1 MILIFTMFIFSLTL
15 SLSPGPVNMIIISSG
30 AAHGFRKTFP
40 FVSGATIG
48 FTLLLIFVC
57 FGLSATIAQHPLF
70 FKYLNVAG
78 AVFIMYLGYKIAS
91 SRPDLSLQQADT
103 PGFIQGFLMQ
113 WFNPKAWTACASGAA
128 LFSNPSTNTTVSV
141 FIMIYFVV
149 CYLSLA
155 SWAVI
160 GDRVS
165 MLLRSRQRI
174 RTFNLLMGSS
184 LIVTAGYMLCLPFLN
199 HS

>member
-1 MILIFTMFIFSLTL
+1 ML
-15 SLSPGPVNMIIISSG
+15 IISSG
-30 AAHGFRKTFP
+30 AIHGFRKTLP
-40 FVSGATIG
+40 LISGATTG
-48 FTLLLIFVC
+48 FTLLLIVVC
-57 FGLSATIAQHPLF
+57 FGLYAAIEQYPLF
-70 FKYLNVAG
+70 FKYVNAAG
-78 AVFIMYLGYKIAS
+78 ALFILYLGYKIAS
-91 SRPDLSLQQADT
+91 SQPDLALQKTET

-128 LFSNPSTNTTVSV
+128 LFSDPTTNTTVAV

-160 GDRVS
+160 GDKVS
-165 MLLRSRQRI
+165 ILLRSRQRI
-174 RTFNLLMGSS
+174 RTFNLLMGGS
-184 LIVTAGYMLCLPFLN
+184 LIVTAGYLLCLPLLN

>member
-1 MILIFTMFIFSLTL
+1 MILIVTMFIFSLTM
-15 SLSPGPVNMIIISSG
+15 SFSPGPVNMIIISSA

-40 FVSGATIG
+40 FVSGATTG
-48 FTLLLIFVC
+48 FTALLIFVC
-57 FGLSATIAQHPLF
+57 FGFYAAIEQHPLF

-91 SRPDLSLQQADT
+91 SHPDLPLQKAET

-128 LFSNPSTNTTVSV
+128 LFSDPATRTTVSV
-141 FIMIYFVV
+141 FIMIYFLV

-155 SWAVI
+155 SWAI
-160 GDRVS
+160 LGDKVS

>member
-1 MILIFTMFIFSLTL
+1 MFIFPHPVIVTR
-15 SLSPGPVNMIIISSG
+15 PGQYDHYIVG
-30 AAHGFRKTFP
+30 AAHGFRKP
-40 FVSGATIG
+40 SRLSQARQSD

-70 FKYLNVAG
+70 SNISTLPAPYLSCT
-78 AVFIMYLGYKIAS
+78 GYKIAS

-103 PGFIQGFLMQ
+103 QVSFRGFNAVVQPESLDGLRIR
-113 WFNPKAWTACASGAA
+113 AA

-174 RTFNLLMGSS
+174 RTFNLLMGSL
-184 LIVTAGYMLCLPFLN
+184 LIVTAGYMLCMPLLR

>member
-15 SLSPGPVNMIIISSG
+15 SFSPGPVNMLIISSG
-30 AAHGFRKTFP
+30 AIHGFRKTLP
-40 FVSGATIG
+40 LVSGATTG
-48 FTLLLIFVC
+48 FTLLLIVVC
-57 FGLSATIAQHPLF
+57 FGFYAAIEQYPLF

-78 AVFIMYLGYKIAS
+78 ALFILHLGYKIAS
-91 SRPDLSLQQADT
+91 SQPDLALQKTET

-128 LFSNPSTNTTVSV
+128 LFSDPSTNVTVLV

-160 GDRVS
+160 GDKVS

-174 RTFNLLMGSS
+174 RTFNLLMGGS
-184 LIVTAGYMLCLPFLN
+184 LIVTAGYMLCLPLLN

>member
-1 MILIFTMFIFSLTL
+1 MILIFTMFIFSLTM
-15 SLSPGPVNMIIISSG
+15 SFSPGPVNMLIISSG
-30 AAHGFRKTFP
+30 AIHGFRKTLP
-40 FVSGATIG
+40 LISGATTG
-48 FTLLLIFVC
+48 FTLLLIVVC
-57 FGLSATIAQHPLF
+57 FGLYAAIEQYPLF
-70 FKYLNVAG
+70 FKYLNAAG
-78 AVFIMYLGYKIAS
+78 ALFILYLGYKIAS
-91 SRPDLSLQQADT
+91 SQPDLALQKTET

-128 LFSNPSTNTTVSV
+128 LFSAPTTNPTVAV

>member
-1 MILIFTMFIFSLTL
+1 
-15 SLSPGPVNMIIISSG
+15 
-30 AAHGFRKTFP
+30 
-40 FVSGATIG
+40 
-48 FTLLLIFVC
+48 
-57 FGLSATIAQHPLF
+57 
-70 FKYLNVAG
+70 
-78 AVFIMYLGYKIAS
+78 
-91 SRPDLSLQQADT
+91 
-103 PGFIQGFLMQ
+103 MQ

-128 LFSNPSTNTTVSV
+128 LFSNPTTNTTVSV

-174 RTFNLLMGSS
+174 RTFNLLMGSL
-184 LIVTAGYMLCLPFLN
+184 LIVTPGYMLCMPLLR